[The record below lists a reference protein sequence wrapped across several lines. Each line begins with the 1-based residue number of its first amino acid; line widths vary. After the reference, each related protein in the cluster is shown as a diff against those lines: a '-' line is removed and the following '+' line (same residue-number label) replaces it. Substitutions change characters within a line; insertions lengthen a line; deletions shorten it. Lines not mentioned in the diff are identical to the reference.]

1 MTQTKEIILAKGTYN
16 QSDVDKI
23 TKLTKKQKEI
33 ILNDIVNFSKKFL
46 KEAYG
51 LELTIPIVIN
61 GRLSSC
67 EGYFA
72 YNRRNN
78 KRTPLRIEFSER
90 YLALSMLDAEDGIL
104 SVIQLVKH
112 ELIHYA
118 CFMLNKPFS
127 DGDEYFENE
136 LLKHGSS
143 ASGTT
148 RKSLVKACNSISYRV
163 VDVYEINGVERRFSH
178 TRKDY
183 SNARQ
188 TRVGYIAIKSIY
200 DLSK

>member
-1 MTQTKEIILAKGTYN
+1 MVQTKEIILAQGAYN
-16 QSDVDKI
+16 QSEVDKI
-23 TKLTKKQKEI
+23 MKLTKKQKET
-33 ILNDIVNFSKKFL
+33 ILNDIVNFSNKFL

-61 GRLSSC
+61 GRLSSY

-72 YNRRNN
+72 YSRRNE

-90 YLALSMLDAEDGIL
+90 YLALSMLDTEDGIL
-104 SVIQLVKH
+104 SVIQLIKH

-143 ASGTT
+143 ASAST
-148 RKSLVKACNSISYRV
+148 RKSLIKACDSISYRII
-163 VDVYEINGVERRFSH
+163 DVYEIGGVERRFTH
-178 TRKDY
+178 RQKDY

-188 TRVGYIAIKSIY
+188 KRVGYIVIKSIC